1 MIQGG
6 CPLGTG
12 TGGPGYKFGD
22 EFHPDL
28 ASTSHTCWPWPTP
41 VRAPTARSSS
51 SPSGRSRISTA
62 STRSSARSP
71 TRPAETWST
80 QIAQVRTGRGDRPV
94 DPVVIESVD
103 DRFGRQP
110 ASDPDPGRRPGLL
123 ASGLRAVL
131 PPSGADDRHL
141 LPAMPAADLRRMHEP
156 GLGWLSVPELC
167 RIRTGNGASAADRIR
182 CDLETGRRNATKV
195 VMAVL
200 AVEWVLNLVSRG
212 LLDRLLVMSN
222 EAIYLGQF
230 WRLITASLTSGSILG
245 VLMNLLVLWIAGRAI
260 ESELGS
266 WRFVALYA
274 AAGLGGTTML
284 FVFGPVSSGGYG
296 AASAVIG
303 LLAANAIFKQKMRE
317 DVRADIGLFV
327 LLILY
332 SILIG
337 FRSFGW
343 LMLIGGVVVGAL
355 VGVVFAY
362 APRRNRSTV
371 QVVGLLGVIMVCLLA
386 VALKLTIF

>member
-1 MIQGG
+1 VAQTPGAGPDFSPPGFAPCYRHPERMTGISCQRCQRPICGECMNPASVG
-6 CPLGTG
+6 FQCPSCV
-12 TGGPGYKFGD
+12 
-22 EFHPDL
+22 
-28 ASTSHTCWPWPTP
+28 ASGRAT
-41 VRAPTARSSS
+41 VRAPRTA
-51 SPSGRSRISTA
+51 
-62 STRSSARSP
+62 
-71 TRPAETWST
+71 
-80 QIAQVRTGRGDRPV
+80 
-94 DPVVIESVD
+94 
-103 DRFGRQP
+103 FG
-110 ASDPDPGRRPGLL
+110 AILKPGG
-123 ASGLRAVL
+123 G
-131 PPSGADDRHL
+131 
-141 LPAMPAADLRRMHEP
+141 
-156 GLGWLSVPELC
+156 
-167 RIRTGNGASAADRIR
+167 
-182 CDLETGRRNATKV
+182 NATKV

-274 AAGLGGTTML
+274 AAGLGGTTTL
-284 FVFGPVSSGGYG
+284 FVLGPVSSGGYG

-343 LMLIGGVVVGAL
+343 LMLVGGVVVGAL
-355 VGVVFAY
+355 VGVVLAY